1 MSLRPPT
8 RGGSPPGRP
17 SCGPCSTG
25 STPRSGTVRATLRR
39 RTATSP
45 GAARPWRGAWSCSG
59 RGGPSPSAGGPRG
72 APPLAALR
80 RCIPA
85 RRSWCP
91 ASPGTTRG
99 RPSPA
104 CPEVFERSAFAG
116 QGGAAI
122 DGAPALEARIAAL
135 ASSGEEDVSYSQV
148 ERRLRDWLNRRKHNK
163 TGLIPA
169 GGGAGRRGG
178 DPGPPVQGLPSG
190 PGGQAGA
197 GAAPGRAQTSGVR
210 AGRPPQP
217 GHGPAQGPVGGG
229 PGRPCRGPGPG
240 GRPGGRAY
248 PPRSASRPGYP
259 EKGPGGAQR
268 LNTLHANRKLAES
281 QLEEARAAEAE
292 AGPPQRIP
300 CSPA

>member
-8 RGGSPPGRP
+8 RGEVHLVGLPAGHAL
-17 SCGPCSTG
+17 G
-25 STPRSGTVRATLRR
+25 STPRSRTVRATLRR

-45 GAARPWRGAWSCSG
+45 GAARPWRGSVELLWQG
-59 RGGPSPSAGGPRG
+59 RSVTLRRGPKGST
-72 APPLAALR
+72 PLAALR

-99 RPSPA
+99 DPHRRAPGGIPSAPPSWA
-104 CPEVFERSAFAG
+104 R
-116 QGGAAI
+116 GAAI

-163 TGLIPA
+163 TGLIP
-169 GGGAGRRGG
+169 GWRRSW
-178 DPGPPVQGLPSG
+178 PTWRRPLARQSKAFRLAQEARRELERLQAEHRLLESG
-190 PGGQAGA
+190 
-197 GAAPGRAQTSGVR
+197 

-248 PPRSASRPGYP
+248 PPRRASP
-259 EKGPGGAQR
+259 
-268 LNTLHANRKLAES
+268 T
-281 QLEEARAAEAE
+281 
-292 AGPPQRIP
+292 RIP
-300 CSPA
+300 